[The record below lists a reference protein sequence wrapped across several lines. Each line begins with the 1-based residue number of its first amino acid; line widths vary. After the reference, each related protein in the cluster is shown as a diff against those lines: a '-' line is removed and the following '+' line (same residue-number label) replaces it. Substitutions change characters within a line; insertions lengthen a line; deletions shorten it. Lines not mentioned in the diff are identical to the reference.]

1 MSQESLV
8 SVEEYLT
15 AGVHIG
21 TKYKNGFS
29 DEYVHKCRADGL
41 KVIDTAIIDEKLKAL
56 INVVSKYEPSEIAIM
71 GRRENAKKPLNMLK
85 NLIGFDVYTGR
96 YLPGMMSNAEL
107 DTYKEYKL
115 VIVCD
120 PLTDKNILEEAF
132 DLGVFTAG
140 FCDTNNKPNKLDLVV
155 PINNKG
161 KKSLGL
167 ALMILAKHYMIN
179 RGIVKA
185 SEFTYTLDDFS
196 DE

>member
-1 MSQESLV
+1 MSEESLV

-29 DEYVHKCRADGL
+29 DEYILKSRADGL
-41 KVIDTAIIDEKLKAL
+41 KVIDTAKIDEKLKAL

-71 GRRENAKKPLNMLK
+71 GRRENAKRPLSMIK
-85 NLIGFDVYTGR
+85 NLVGFDVYTGR

-107 DTYKEYKL
+107 ESYKEYKV

-140 FCDTNNKPNKLDLVV
+140 FCDTNNRPGKLDLVIPV
-155 PINNKG
+155 NNKG

-167 ALMILAKHYMIN
+167 VLMILTKHYMVN
-179 RGIVKA
+179 RGIIKE

>member
-1 MSQESLV
+1 MSEDLLV
-8 SVEEYLT
+8 PVEEYLT

-29 DEYVHKCRADGL
+29 SEYVHKSRPDGL
-41 KVIDTAIIDEKLKAL
+41 KVIDTAIIDTKLRAL
-56 INVVSKYEPSEIAIM
+56 INVMSRYEPSEIAIM
-71 GRRENAKKPLNMLK
+71 GRRENAKKPLQLIK
-85 NLIGFDVYTGR
+85 NLLGCDVYTGR

-107 DTYKEYKL
+107 DTYREYKL

-132 DLGVFTAG
+132 DLGVFVAG
-140 FCDTNNKPNKLDLVV
+140 FCDTNNKPNKLDLVI

-167 ALMILAKHYMIN
+167 ALMILTKQYMVSK
-179 RGIVKA
+179 GIIKA

-196 DE
+196 ED